1 MKLLACFTSG
11 TSASDLIL
19 RSLVT
24 SLVCIHEWRRG
35 EYVHPAKETRV
46 IGMVPET
53 WCAIA
58 TVLTRRFFCLPFYLH
73 PLEWYSSEWLEV
85 RESFKVVPQLM
96 LQPTSG
102 NFSPRDT
109 SSSAGSHSCACSPLL
124 LHARPTSLCRMGT
137 SLGHRK

>member
-1 MKLLACFTSG
+1 MKLLACFISG

-24 SLVCIHEWRRG
+24 SLACIHEWRRG
-35 EYVHPAKETRV
+35 EDVHPAKETRV
-46 IGMVPET
+46 IDMVPEIWRT
-53 WCAIA
+53 IA
-58 TVLTRRFFCLPFYLH
+58 TVLTRRLFLPFYLH
-73 PLEWYSSEWLEV
+73 PLEWYSSEWLEI
-85 RESFKVVPQLM
+85 RESFEVVPQLM

-124 LHARPTSLCRMGT
+124 LHARPTSLCRMCI
-137 SLGHRK
+137 SLGHSK